1 MTTPPTDPNYTQA
14 LPPFDE
20 LVELAK
26 HNPEAFTQFK
36 KEMCEE
42 MILSASHTMQQR
54 LWAQQSHIDRV
65 VSRCKNPVHTN
76 VILMRELSQ
85 QMAKFRDALS
95 GDVHQAQAAQVL
107 PFRSKS
113 PEDDTWR

>member
-1 MTTPPTDPNYTQA
+1 MTTPPIDPNFNQE

-20 LVELAK
+20 LVALAK

-42 MILSASHTMQQR
+42 MILSASLGMQQR

-65 VSRCKNPVHTN
+65 VSRGKNPVHTN

-85 QMAKFRDALS
+85 QMVKFRDALS
-95 GDVHQAQAAQVL
+95 GDIHQEQDAQVL

-113 PEDDTWR
+113 SEDETWR

>member
-1 MTTPPTDPNYTQA
+1 MTTPPTKRTPQE

-20 LVELAK
+20 LVALAK
-26 HNPEAFTQFK
+26 HHPEAFALLK

-42 MILSASHTMQQR
+42 MILSASLNMQQR

-65 VSRCKNPVHTN
+65 VSRGKNPLHTN

-85 QMAKFRDALS
+85 QIVKFRNALE
-95 GDVHQAQAAQVL
+95 GDFQPEQAAQVV
-107 PFRSKS
+107 PFRPQSS
-113 PEDDTWR
+113 LDDTWR